1 MQQTGKY
8 LLIIAGFIAIAG
20 IILMVFGNKLNFI
33 GKLPGDIRIER
44 NNFRFYFP
52 VTTTILISLAINA
65 IIWLVK
71 KFV

>member
-20 IILMVFGNKLNFI
+20 IILMVFDNKLNFI